1 MKAFRALLRITIARR
16 FLLVFLLT
24 IVIPIAAIG
33 ILLARINERIL
44 LRDASRRT
52 LQSLEKVA
60 YGIDEEAKRISLLA
74 AALAHD
80 VQFADYA
87 AGYDQAQDSAS
98 RYAWSRRMEQHL
110 DSFFNYSNKIGAV
123 VVFFRNKAPFV
134 YRNNW
139 FLFERAPEKG
149 DWFREVVR
157 EKSRTRIL
165 PDLSGHSISS
175 VNNLPVLSVAVC
187 PEEQVYRRG
196 LEALVVSFKVSY
208 FDQLLSGE
216 GFRPGEDL
224 YLLNSA
230 GRVLLSSLAEG
241 IPEADRETLP
251 PEQLRGLPNGSVFRS
266 EGSDRYL
273 VSSIPLPFSSWR
285 LLSRIDTARITQPI
299 DTYLIMARYSI
310 MAFFLLFVVF
320 IILFFYE
327 IVRPIHQVIATMKQV
342 EKGNYQVSV
351 SESGMAELAE
361 LGRAFNSMIGEVH
374 RLTSEKEQKERERLR
389 LEMEALRLRIN
400 PHFLTNTLSSIRL
413 MAGMS
418 KADSIVRMTGALMKV
433 LNDCFRNEGGMTTV
447 AQELEILE
455 NYVLI
460 MKVRYGDSFEV
471 VYDVDPAVRKLP
483 VLRMILQPL
492 VENSILHGL
501 NGLGRKGEIRIRG
514 RVEEGR
520 LILRVADNGRGM
532 SKERAQEALAL
543 EREEHSGFIRV
554 GLRSVDSRIR
564 LTHGEPYGL
573 SIESRKDAYTRVT
586 LCLPVLQ
593 DKERADVHRPGG

>member
-1 MKAFRALLRITIARR
+1 MKAFRAFLKITIARR

-24 IVIPIAAIG
+24 IVIPIATIG

-74 AALAHD
+74 AALAYD
-80 VQFADYA
+80 TQFVDYA
-87 AGYDQAQDSAS
+87 AGYNLAEDSVS

-134 YRNNW
+134 YRNSP
-139 FLFERAPEKG
+139 FLFERALEKD

-165 PDLSGHSISS
+165 PDLSSHSISS
-175 VNNLPVLSVAVC
+175 ANLPVLSVAVC
-187 PEEQVYRRG
+187 PEEPIYQRG

-216 GFRPGEDL
+216 GFRTGEEL
-224 YLLNSA
+224 YLLNPA
-230 GRVLLSSLAEG
+230 GQVLLRSLAEG
-241 IPEADRETLP
+241 IPEADGETLP
-251 PEQLRGLPNGSVFRS
+251 PEELRGLPNGSVFRS
-266 EGSDRYL
+266 EGSERYL

-285 LLSRIDTARITQPI
+285 LLSRIETARITQPI
-299 DTYLIMARYSI
+299 DTYLSMARYSV

-320 IILFFYE
+320 VILFFYQ

-342 EKGNYQVSV
+342 ENGNYQVSV

-374 RLTSEKEQKERERLR
+374 RLTREKEQKERERSR

-418 KADSIVRMTGALMKV
+418 KADSIVQMTGALMKV

-447 AQELEILE
+447 AQELEVLE

-471 VYDVDPAVRKLP
+471 LYDVDPAVRELP

-514 RVEEGR
+514 GVEQGR
-520 LILRVADNGRGM
+520 LILQVADNGRGM
-532 SKERAQEALAL
+532 SKQRAQEALAL
-543 EREEHSGFIRV
+543 ERQEHAGFIRV

-573 SIESRKDAYTRVT
+573 RIESREDAYTRVT

-593 DKERADVHRPGG
+593 DKERVDVYRPGG